1 MEIIAG
7 IENVTVDEIEKL
19 QFEDGKVRVH
29 SSLQGENLAVY
40 DIAGRMVIYTTIDE
54 QSIIN
59 LSDLPAG
66 VYVVKVNDQS
76 IKVAVK

>member
-1 MEIIAG
+1 
-7 IENVTVDEIEKL
+7 
-19 QFEDGKVRVH
+19 VRVH

-40 DIAGRMVIYTTIDE
+40 DIAGRMVIYTTIAE
-54 QSIIN
+54 QSIVD
-59 LSDLPAG
+59 LSYLPAG

>member
-1 MEIIAG
+1 MEIIGG
-7 IENVTVDEIEKL
+7 IENVTADDIEKL

-40 DIAGRMVIYTTIDE
+40 DIAGRMVIYTTIAE
-54 QSIIN
+54 QSTID
-59 LSDLPAG
+59 LSYLPAG

-76 IKVAVK
+76 LKVAVK